1 MRFITERMN
10 VEVKY
15 KKVSVNQLVPRP
27 QLVMRHEGKLVES
40 KRVTGN
46 GEVLETFHW
55 KHFREDGT
63 EVSRKDVQYFQ
74 VKEDGTEQP
83 VRPFSRTKEI
93 KIVKEV
99 PAASMSGFLVTSYY
113 ELFHKDES
121 IISALYEEAERY
133 FKKDLVGIALFSW
146 GNGFLQYYA
155 IVYPIL
161 REGKFVWVMS
171 LTQTKIIYSHLMEV
185 PAQKEPVEQPPTLEA
200 LPPVEAIIT
209 A

>member
-1 MRFITERMN
+1 MRFVTEKMN

-27 QLVMRHEGKLVES
+27 PIIMRHEGKLVER
-40 KRVTGN
+40 KRVTTD
-46 GEVLETFHW
+46 GELLDSFHW
-55 KHFREDGT
+55 VNFREDGE
-63 EVSRKDVQYFQ
+63 EVSTKDVNYFQ
-74 VKEDGTEQP
+74 VKEDGTEQA

-93 KIVKEV
+93 QVVKEV
-99 PAASMSGFLVTSYY
+99 PAASVDNFLVQSYY

-133 FKKDLVGIALFSW
+133 FKHDLAGIALFSW

-155 IVYPIL
+155 IVYPIM
-161 REGKFVWVMS
+161 REGKFVWVMK
-171 LTQTKIIYSHLMEV
+171 LTQTKIQYQHMMDV

-209 A
+209 V